1 MNNRR
6 QFLETVAVTS
16 LGMTALGAQAQAA
29 AWPSQPLK
37 IIVPFPA
44 GGTSDVIARIVSNA
58 LGVILKTSVIVENR
72 TGANGSVGAGV
83 VAQATDNHTVLLS
96 DMSSVALMHVL
107 TKDLPFKATDLQGVT
122 MLAYSPHM
130 LVATPS
136 APFNNIKE
144 MVEFSKKNK
153 LNVAS
158 SGSGSANHLGM
169 VEIAQLTGMKWQ
181 HVPYRGGAQ
190 SIADTAAGVT
200 HVVLNGMLATLPMV
214 NGGRLKV
221 LGISKR
227 TRMALVGQYPTI
239 AEQGLPT
246 FESGTYQ
253 GIAVSSSMPKAAV
266 EKLSAALISV
276 IRSPEMRARLAAAGA
291 EVMTSTPTE
300 LSTFLTNERKRW
312 GDVIQKAG
320 KELEG
325 TA

>member
-6 QFLETVAVTS
+6 QFLEAVAVTT
-16 LGMTALGAQAQAA
+16 LGGTALSAQAQSA

-58 LGVILKTSVIVENR
+58 LGGILKTSVIVENR

-83 VAQATDNHTVLLS
+83 VAQATDNHTMLLS
-96 DMSSVALMHVL
+96 DMSSVATAPLMI
-107 TKDLPFKATDLQGVT
+107 KDLPYKATDLQGVT

-130 LVATPS
+130 LVAAPS
-136 APFNNIKE
+136 QPFNTVKE
-144 MVEFSKKNK
+144 MVEYSKKNK
-153 LNVAS
+153 INVAS
-158 SGSGSANHLGM
+158 SGTGSANHLGM
-169 VEIAQLTGMKWQ
+169 VEIAQMTGMKWQ

-227 TRMALVGQYPTI
+227 TRMALAGQYPTI

-253 GIAVSSSMPKAAV
+253 GIAVAATMPKAAV
-266 EKLSAALISV
+266 EKLSAALIAV
-276 IRSPEMRARLAAAGA
+276 IRTPEVRARLAGAGA
-291 EVMTSTPTE
+291 EVMTSTPAE

-325 TA
+325 TV

>member
-16 LGMTALGAQAQAA
+16 LGMTALGAQAQSA

-44 GGTSDVIARIVSNA
+44 GGTSDVIARLISNP
-58 LGVILKTSVIVENR
+58 LSEILKTPVVVENR

-83 VAQATDNHTVLLS
+83 VAQAKDNHTVLLS
-96 DMSSVALMHVL
+96 DMSSVATSPLFIP
-107 TKDLPFKATDLQGVT
+107 DLPFKPTDLQGVT

-130 LVATPS
+130 LVAAPS
-136 APFNNIKE
+136 APFNTVKE
-144 MVEFSKKNK
+144 MVEYSKKNK
-153 LNVAS
+153 INVAS
-158 SGSGSANHLGM
+158 SGTGSANHLGM

-227 TRMALVGQYPTI
+227 TRMALAGQYPTI

-253 GIAVSSSMPKAAV
+253 GIAVASSMPKAAV
-266 EKLSAALISV
+266 EKLSAALITV
-276 IRSPEMRARLAAAGA
+276 IRTPELRARLAAAGA
-291 EVMTSTPTE
+291 EVMTSTPAE
-300 LSTFLTNERKRW
+300 LSTFLANERKRW

>member
-29 AWPSQPLK
+29 WPSQVLK

-44 GGTSDVIARIVSNA
+44 GGTSDVIARLISVP
-58 LGVILKTSVIVENR
+58 LGEILKTQVVVENR

-83 VAQATDNHTVLLS
+83 VAQSSDSHTMLLS
-96 DMSSVALMHVL
+96 DMSSVATAPLII
-107 TKDLPFKATDLQGVT
+107 KDLPFKPTDLQGVT

-130 LVATPS
+130 LVAAPS
-136 APFNNIKE
+136 QPF
-144 MVEFSKKNK
+144 S
-153 LNVAS
+153 NVAS
-158 SGSGSANHLGM
+158 SGTGSANHLGM
-169 VEIAQLTGMKWQ
+169 VEIAQMTGIKWQ

-239 AEQGLPT
+239 AEQGLST

-253 GIAVSSSMPKAAV
+253 GIAVSASMPKAAV

-276 IRSPEMRARLAAAGA
+276 IRSPELRARLAAAGA
-291 EVMTSTPTE
+291 EVMTSTPAE